1 MPLKDCTILQ
11 SLLINV
17 IKIKKYIEILKKCEK
32 KYKHQMVEMKKYGK
46 LCDCLII
53 CDDEALFTQ

>member
-17 IKIKKYIEILKKCEK
+17 IKIKKIEILKKCEK
-32 KYKHQMVEMKKYGK
+32 NIYKHQTVEMTKYGK

-53 CDDEALFTQ
+53 CDDEARFTQ